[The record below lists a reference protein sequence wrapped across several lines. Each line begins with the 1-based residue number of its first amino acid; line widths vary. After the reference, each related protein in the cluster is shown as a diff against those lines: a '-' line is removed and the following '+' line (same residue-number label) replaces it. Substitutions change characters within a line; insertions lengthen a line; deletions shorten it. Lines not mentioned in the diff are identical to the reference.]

1 MRHEKIFLTE
11 EKYNLQFSWW
21 GSVYLVS
28 RLPDQCRVTVR
39 GVAGAKWPLVSV
51 SPTCTGVV
59 TLLYSTVQYTVQDL
73 HGRGHVAVAQQH
85 RPLRAL
91 HAHVLAQTAP
101 TTTRLWAVHILSGSN

>member
-59 TLLYSTVQYTVQDL
+59 TLLYSTVQYSIVQYSIVQYSTVQ
-73 HGRGHVAVAQQH
+73 HSTIQYTVQSRMA
-85 RPLRAL
+85 
-91 HAHVLAQTAP
+91 
-101 TTTRLWAVHILSGSN
+101 

>member
-11 EKYNLQFSWW
+11 EKYNLQFSWV

-59 TLLYSTVQYTVQDL
+59 TLLWHSSTARSELSTRTYSLRQLLQQPSDYCCHRHSQSFTVLGEV
-73 HGRGHVAVAQQH
+73 
-85 RPLRAL
+85 
-91 HAHVLAQTAP
+91 P
-101 TTTRLWAVHILSGSN
+101 TKLTLSHF